1 VSCDFSTLLNLDSGD
16 LDQLNDALQECSAV
30 LEDPMLWVW
39 AIAFTIFCAA
49 VGALIGKYKNAI
61 ARDALLG
68 AVFGPFGWIA
78 SLLLP
83 KVQPKRQCP
92 TCKRPVDA
100 GDAHCRHCGTALAP
114 NSSASRTLTP
124 PGKGQK

>member
-39 AIAFTIFCAA
+39 AVLFTVFCAA
-49 VGALIGKYKNAI
+49 VGALIGKYKNAVR
-61 ARDALLG
+61 RDALLG
-68 AVFGPFGWIA
+68 AVFGPFGWIV

-92 TCKRPVDA
+92 ACKRPVDA
-100 GDAHCRHCGTALAP
+100 ADAHCRHCGTALGP
-114 NSSASRTLTP
+114 NSGASRALTP
-124 PGKGQK
+124 PAKGQK